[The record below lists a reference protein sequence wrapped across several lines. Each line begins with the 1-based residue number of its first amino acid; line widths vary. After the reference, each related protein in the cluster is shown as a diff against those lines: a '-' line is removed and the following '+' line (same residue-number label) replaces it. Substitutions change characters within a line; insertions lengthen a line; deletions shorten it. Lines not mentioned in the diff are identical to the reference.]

1 LSRAPAHAAPTTPT
15 WARPRIPDGTFTLD
29 IEAQTEALI
38 ENIRGILQAAGL
50 DLEHLVDVTTFL
62 VEMKDFPG
70 YNRVY
75 NRFFDA
81 QTGPTRTTVARPSA
95 PAPQPAHRD
104 QGRGGVPARSLSKI
118 NHLERQ
124 TAACRWPLYIGTGA
138 DHERAPGRH
147 RASRRH
153 PAEGPAER
161 VSLPAFCR

>member
-1 LSRAPAHAAPTTPT
+1 MSPDDAIILGGEKAQALAHYPHARRVGDLLFVSGTSSRRADNTHVGATEN
-15 WARPRIPDGTFTLD
+15 PDGTFTLD

-81 QTGPTRTTVARPSA
+81 QTGPTRTTVAVHQLPHPNLLIEIKA
-95 PAPQPAHRD
+95 VAAFPP
-104 QGRGGVPARSLSKI
+104 GV
-118 NHLERQ
+118 
-124 TAACRWPLYIGTGA
+124 
-138 DHERAPGRH
+138 
-147 RASRRH
+147 
-153 PAEGPAER
+153 
-161 VSLPAFCR
+161 